1 MRSSKIYLIAAAL
14 LLALAGQV
22 TLSAGR
28 TLAGVIAYS
37 GSFLILFVLVRSGR
51 SPEALT
57 ELERRLLRSLA
68 HGSSVRPRRIAGSIA
83 ALVAVTIA
91 HTISDSQRPSD
102 AYWPSFLIWLAGVG
116 ALVFGFLPPF
126 EEIARR
132 PLRQVWRKARV
143 EIAVVSALT
152 LLAFALRA
160 IHLESLPY
168 PMSGDE
174 GSVGLEGRRILNGT
188 LTNMF
193 VAGWSS
199 QPVLSFLWPA
209 ISMRLFGEDLLGL
222 RLSVVLVG
230 SLTVP
235 ALYLL
240 ARAMFDRVVAT
251 VAAFL
256 LAVMALHVHF
266 SRIAVNNIDT
276 TLFGCV
282 VFFLVYRAL
291 ETRRTGW
298 FVAAGLASGFA
309 VYSFAGTRLAPILA
323 AAILLLS
330 FAANRS
336 IRSEWRK
343 FLLFV
348 FAAGVAVLPIAIYF
362 LRHPDI
368 AFARVNQ
375 AGVFKTGWLA
385 SEVARTGLKPIPI
398 LLQQVLHSFGV
409 FVWRP
414 AIAGF
419 YNSPKPLL
427 DSAWALAFMT
437 GLMFS
442 LFDIRQRRHVI
453 LQLWFWSVVV
463 LGGALTTPPPSA
475 ERLLMAAPA
484 VALLT
489 AWGIHSVWSQLGGSR
504 PWFVRGAMIATSVF
518 LAVTSVRF
526 YFFEYGPRYYFA
538 EANAEV
544 ATELGRQ
551 LAAAPPGTHVFFLG
565 HPRMG
570 YRSLPSLAFLSG
582 GVPGTDVLPGGSAP
596 KLGAVR
602 GPRIYVALPHRKE
615 QLRAFAGIEGSEALG
630 VVWRRP
636 KPAEPLYYFYR
647 ADSGSRVTDRAGA
660 GAP

>member
-1 MRSSKIYLIAAAL
+1 MRSSKIYLIATAL
-14 LLALAGQV
+14 LLAFAGQV
-22 TLSAGR
+22 TLSEGR
-28 TLAGVIAYS
+28 TLVGVCAYS
-37 GSFLILFVLVRSGR
+37 GSFLILFLLVRSGR
-51 SPEALT
+51 SPDALT
-57 ELERRLLRSLA
+57 GVERRLLRSLA
-68 HGSSVRPRRIAGSIA
+68 HDSNVRPRRIAGSIA
-83 ALVAVTIA
+83 ALVAATIA
-91 HTISDSQRPSD
+91 HTISSSQRPSD
-102 AYWPSFLIWLAGVG
+102 TYWPSFLIWLAGMG

-126 EEIARR
+126 EAIARR
-132 PLRQVWRKARV
+132 PLRQWKATRV
-143 EIAVVSALT
+143 EVAVVAALT
-152 LLAFALRA
+152 LMAFAVRA

-209 ISMRLFGEDLLGL
+209 ISMRLFGQDLLGL

-240 ARAMFDRVVAT
+240 ARAMFDRTVAT

-266 SRIAVNNIDT
+266 SRIAVNNVDT
-276 TLFGCV
+276 TFFGCV
-282 VFFLVYRAL
+282 VLFLVYRAL
-291 ETRRTGW
+291 ETRKTGW
-298 FVAAGLASGFA
+298 FVAAGLASGLA

-330 FAANRS
+330 FATDRS
-336 IRSEWRK
+336 IRSEWYK
-343 FLLFV
+343 LLLFV
-348 FAAGVAVLPIAIYF
+348 FAAGVAVFPIAIFF

-385 SEVARTGLKPIPI
+385 AEIARTGWKPVPI
-398 LLQQVLHSFGV
+398 LLQQVLHSLGV

-427 DSAWALAFMT
+427 DSAWAFAFMT

-442 LFDIRQRRHVI
+442 LIDIRQRRHVI

-484 VALLT
+484 VALLV
-489 AWGIHSVWSQLGGSR
+489 AWGIHNVWSQLGESR
-504 PWFVRGAMIATSVF
+504 PWFVRGATIATSVF

-538 EANAEV
+538 DANAEV

-551 LAAAPPGTHVFFLG
+551 LAGAPPGTHVYFLG

-570 YRSLPSLAFLSG
+570 YGSLPSLAFLSH
-582 GVPGTDVLPGGSAP
+582 GVPGTDVLPGDDAS

-602 GPRIYVALPHRKE
+602 GPRIFVALPHRKE
-615 QLRAFAGIEGSEALG
+615 QLRALVGVEDSEALG

-636 KPAEPLYYFYR
+636 KPTEPLYYFYR
-647 ADSGSRVTDRAGA
+647 ADSRSRVTDRAGA

>member
-1 MRSSKIYLIAAAL
+1 MGSSKIYLIATAL
-14 LLALAGQV
+14 LLAFAGQV
-22 TLSAGR
+22 MLSAGR
-28 TLAGVIAYS
+28 TLAGVCAYS
-37 GSFLILFVLVRSGR
+37 GSFLILFLLVRSGR
-51 SPEALT
+51 SPDALT
-57 ELERRLLRSLA
+57 GIERRLLRSLA
-68 HGSSVRPRRIAGSIA
+68 HDSNVRPRRIAGSIA
-83 ALVAVTIA
+83 AVVAATIA
-91 HTISDSQRPSD
+91 HSISESRRPSD

-116 ALVFGFLPPF
+116 ALVFAFQPSF
-126 EEIARR
+126 EEIERR
-132 PLRQVWRKARV
+132 SLREVWKKIRV
-143 EIAVVSALT
+143 EVAVVAFLT
-152 LLAFALRA
+152 LMAFAVRA
-160 IHLESLPY
+160 VHLESLPD

-174 GSVGLEGRRILNGT
+174 GSVGLEGRRILNGA

-193 VAGWSS
+193 VTGWSS

-209 ISMRLFGEDLLGL
+209 ISMRLFGQDLLGL
-222 RLSVVLVG
+222 RLSVVIVG

-240 ARAMFDRVVAT
+240 ARAMFDRTVAT

-266 SRIAVNNIDT
+266 SRIAVNNVDT
-276 TLFGCV
+276 TFFGCV
-282 VFFLVYRAL
+282 VLFLIYRAL
-291 ETRRTGW
+291 ETRKAGW
-298 FVAAGLASGFA
+298 FVAAGLASGLA

-323 AAILLLS
+323 AAILLLC
-330 FAANRS
+330 FATDRS

-343 FLLFV
+343 LLLFV
-348 FAAGVAVLPIAIYF
+348 FAAGVAVLPIAIFF
-362 LRHPDI
+362 LRHTDI

-385 SEVARTGLKPIPI
+385 AEIARTGWKPVPI
-398 LLQQVLHSFGV
+398 LLQQVLYSFGV

-442 LFDIRQRRHVI
+442 LLDIRQRRHVI

-484 VALLT
+484 VALLV
-489 AWGIHSVWSQLGGSR
+489 AWGIHNVWSQLGGSR
-504 PWFVRGAMIATSVF
+504 PWFFRGATIATSIF

-538 EANAEV
+538 DANAEV

-551 LAAAPPGTHVFFLG
+551 LTGAPPGTHVYFLG

-570 YRSLPSLAFLSG
+570 YGSLPSLAFLSD
-582 GVPGTDVLPGGSAP
+582 GVPGTDVLPGDDAS
-596 KLGAVR
+596 KLEAVR
-602 GPRIYVALPHRKE
+602 GPRVFVALPHRKE
-615 QLRAFAGIEGSEALG
+615 ELRALGGMGDSEAMG

-636 KPAEPLYYFYR
+636 KPKEPLYYFYR
-647 ADSGSRVTDRAGA
+647 ADSRSRVTDRAGA
-660 GAP
+660 RAP